1 MSDLTTTTNQ
11 QFDLSPQNFDQA
23 LTFSKYL
30 AGSELGTGVFTADTL
45 PEDKAAELR
54 AVEVEID

>member
-1 MSDLTTTTNQ
+1 MENNIITTAKQ

-30 AGSELGTGVFTADTL
+30 AQSDMVPKDFKGK
-45 PEDKAAELR
+45 PEN
-54 AVEVEID
+54 